1 MPKNLRDFRKDI
13 FIFVHDLYKENIHS
27 IVNRA
32 PSRKLDIAIYSKV
45 CKCSYASQP
54 QANRMR
60 LLISQ
65 IEILCEG
72 ISLDKVL
79 QPHKT
84 KQIYPEISVQTQ
96 IQDDVFY
103 VLFISHA
110 LCWFDSDMMASTILN
125 TDMYYI
131 SDVKHN
137 TICLQI

>member
-1 MPKNLRDFRKDI
+1 
-13 FIFVHDLYKENIHS
+13 
-27 IVNRA
+27 
-32 PSRKLDIAIYSKV
+32 
-45 CKCSYASQP
+45 
-54 QANRMR
+54 MR

-72 ISLDKVL
+72 ITLNKVL

-110 LCWFDSDMMASTILN
+110 LSWFDSDMMASIILN

>member
-1 MPKNLRDFRKDI
+1 MPENLIDFLKDI
-13 FIFVHDLYKENIHS
+13 IIFVHDLYNENIHN
-27 IVNRA
+27 IVNGA

-45 CKCSYASQP
+45 CKCSYASKP

-72 ISLDKVL
+72 ISLDKAL

-96 IQDDVFY
+96 IQDVVFY
-103 VLFISHA
+103 VLFISNVFVA
-110 LCWFDSDMMASTILN
+110 I
-125 TDMYYI
+125 
-131 SDVKHN
+131 
-137 TICLQI
+137 